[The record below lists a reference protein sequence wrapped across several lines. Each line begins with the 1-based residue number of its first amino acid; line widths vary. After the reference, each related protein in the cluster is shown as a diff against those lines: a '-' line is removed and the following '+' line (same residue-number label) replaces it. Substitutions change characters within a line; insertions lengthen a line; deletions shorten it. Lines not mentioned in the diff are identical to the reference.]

1 MPLGLKLLKK
11 HCNGSPMPRHK
22 SRHGKVQTK
31 RNHVDYLY
39 DMHEQKEMQ
48 VEQADYRPT
57 AIAIPQLA
65 EAIAACIDTN
75 KKHTEAAAVNKIV
88 DAKNR
93 FPFAAAMLSVP
104 YSDSNPY
111 DIQTIANVAL
121 GSDCLRIVAVVSPEL
136 QPQHP
141 RHRRVAIVAYM
152 IAKPIAA
159 YYASV
164 FGSYET
170 FSELD
175 LENVGPF
182 LAKFSNDDD
191 WFGGTPRSEGFRVG
205 ATLALIASVIERNQR
220 ILDAYHDLTECI
232 LKTIFGSSLSV
243 RFAVYADM
251 FRNTREEY
259 EGYFR
264 NAVAISDNMSKLTTP
279 DASRDQAVS
288 PTRIGDISGIT
299 AVGAKDGPNTRLEG
313 SVSVEQERA
322 VAEATSALNALIGI
336 PGAKNQVT
344 ALVNF
349 LAIQRERQRYGL
361 RSSTQSLHFV
371 FTGNPGTGKTTVAR
385 ILGKMFY
392 GFGILKTPKMIECDR
407 TTLVGGF
414 LGQTAIKTDDVI
426 RSAMDGVL
434 FIDEAYSLAGDAER
448 FGHGDMYGGEAI
460 NTLLKRMEDHRDRLI
475 VIAAGYPKE
484 MKNFVGSNP
493 GLESRF
499 TRFIHFDDYT
509 VPELCQI
516 FEKFCND
523 SEYILSPAGRAYGFI
538 LFSMAYAQRTERF
551 GNARFVRNVLEQAL
565 SKHSRRLVASGAA
578 GIDESS
584 LKTIKGLDI
593 PLEMIS
599 GLNYSN
605 IHFTDSRW
613 EAQCPGC
620 GTVSKATMKLLGMP
634 VTCKCGET
642 FVMPWW
648 NLLPETVPDLPLEIS
663 SMPST
668 LSPQS
673 SDPQAQFAVVDQLIQ
688 ELDQRFVGMSEVKSQ
703 FITIVNDVQLQAE
716 LGGQAPKAPRMVFL
730 GNPGTGKTSAAREL
744 ARLLRAV
751 GAVVSNGW
759 VETRGAEL
767 KGSWLGQT
775 KDKVIKAISDARG
788 GVLFID
794 EAYSLANDKYGMD
807 SYAMEAIDALVGQTE
822 LPENAQAAVILAG
835 YLEPMQRFME
845 TNPGLSRRFPTAVV
859 FPDYS
864 TEECVEILRRWFE
877 TTQSGQTLPLESSV
891 VSETLVA
898 AILQRRSKGNFGNAG
913 DMEALGSRIV
923 SARNSRLRTVDPAER
938 REQSRPRVEDVIQG
952 VEQWLTKMIL

>member
-1 MPLGLKLLKK
+1 M
-11 HCNGSPMPRHK
+11 
-22 SRHGKVQTK
+22 TK
-31 RNHVDYLY
+31 RCLVCEFVY
-39 DMHEQKEMQ
+39 DWDGDHCPQCATAHKEMQ
-48 VEQADYRPT
+48 VEQGGYRPT
-57 AIAIPQLA
+57 AIELPQLA

-75 KKHTEAAAVNKIV
+75 KKQTEAANVNKML

-93 FPFAAAMLSVP
+93 FPFAVAMLSVP
-104 YSDSNPY
+104 NSDSEPY

-121 GSDCLRIVAVVSPEL
+121 SSDCLRIAAVVVSEL
-136 QPQHP
+136 RPQSVG
-141 RHRRVAIVAYM
+141 RRSTINALRIIVA
-152 IAKPIAA
+152 PIAA
-159 YYASV
+159 HYASI
-164 FGSYET
+164 FHGYES

-175 LENVGPF
+175 PESVCAF
-182 LAKFSNDDD
+182 LTQFSNDDS
-191 WFGGTPRSEGFRVG
+191 WFGGTSRSEGIRVG

-220 ILDAYHDLTECI
+220 ILDAYHDLTERT
-232 LKTIFGSSLSV
+232 LKTICCAWLSV
-243 RFAVYADM
+243 GVAVYADR

-264 NAVAISDNMSKLTTP
+264 KAVAIRDNTSKLTPSDTLRHEAESSTP
-279 DASRDQAVS
+279 S
-288 PTRIGDISGIT
+288 GHISET
-299 AVGAKDGPNTRLEG
+299 HAVGAQDGPNTHLEH
-313 SVSVEQERA
+313 SVSVEQEKA
-322 VAEATSALNALIGI
+322 VTEASAAINALIGI
-336 PGAKNQVT
+336 PAVKDQVT
-344 ALVNF
+344 ELVNF
-349 LAIQRERQRYGL
+349 LAIQRERQKHGL
-361 RSSTQSLHFV
+361 RASTQSLHFV

-407 TTLVGGF
+407 TKLVGGH
-414 LGQTAIKTDDVI
+414 LGQTALKTDEVI
-426 RSAMDGVL
+426 QSAMDGVL
-434 FIDEAYSLAGDAER
+434 FIDEAYSLAGNAKRYGYADS
-448 FGHGDMYGGEAI
+448 YGGEAI

-484 MKNFVGSNP
+484 MKTFVASNP

-499 TRFIHFDDYT
+499 TRFIHFDDYS

-516 FEKFCND
+516 FEKVCND
-523 SEYILSPAGRAYGFI
+523 SEYTLSPAGRAYAFV
-538 LFSMAYAQRTERF
+538 LFSMAYAKRTDRF

-584 LKTIKGLDI
+584 LKTIKGVDI
-593 PLEMIS
+593 PLEMTS
-599 GLNYSN
+599 GLDYSN

-613 EAQCPGC
+613 EAQCSGC
-620 GTVSKATMKLLGMP
+620 GKVSKAPMKFLGMP

-648 NLLPETVPDLPLEIS
+648 NLLPETVPELPLEIS

-673 SDPQAQFAVVDQLIQ
+673 SDPQAQFAVADQLIL

-703 FITIVNDVQLQAE
+703 FITIVNDVRLQAE
-716 LGGQAPKAPRMVFL
+716 LGGQTPKAPRMVFL

-744 ARLLRAV
+744 ARILRAV
-751 GAVVSNGW
+751 GAVESNGW

-767 KGSWLGQT
+767 KGSFLGQT

-794 EAYSLANDKYGMD
+794 EAYSLANDTHGMD

-822 LPENAQAAVILAG
+822 LPENAQTAVILAG
-835 YLEPMQRFME
+835 YLEPMQRFMA
-845 TNPGLSRRFPTAVV
+845 TNLGLARRFPTAVV

-864 TEECVEILRRWFE
+864 NEECVEILQRWFV
-877 TTQSGQTLPLESSV
+877 TNQLGQTLPLDSSEV
-891 VSETLVA
+891 YELLIAV
-898 AILQRRSKGNFGNAG
+898 IHQRRSKGAFGNAG

-923 SARNSRLRTVDPAER
+923 SARNARLRTVASAER

-952 VEQWLTKMIL
+952 VEQWLTSMIL